1 IPLLLFAVVKIVNK
15 RLCLGLTLFKNS
27 MRKLSVISMLL
38 LVLSFSCAQGNEEN
52 KSEVTSTSEETKS
65 VTSVDPNSPQ
75 EKFWQRL
82 QEHCGKAYAGVYNGS
97 GEVPEDFA
105 GQELVMYVMECSDD
119 VIKVPFHVGDNL
131 SRTWVFTK
139 TADGIELKHD
149 HRLEDGSDDEVTMYG
164 GTTSNT
170 AMENIQFFPADQETA
185 DLIPYA
191 SGNVWWVTID
201 EEKYTYNLRR
211 VTTPNH
217 FSVAFD
223 LTQEIPTPPRPWGH

>member
-1 IPLLLFAVVKIVNK
+1 MFGLNFIETLMRNLSVFSILLLAMF
-15 RLCLGLTLFKNS
+15 
-27 MRKLSVISMLL
+27 
-38 LVLSFSCAQGNEEN
+38 FSCAQEN
-52 KSEVTSTSEETKS
+52 KTNAADSENTVVEKEVEVKR
-65 VTSVDPNSPQ
+65 DANNPQ

-82 QEHCGKAYAGVYNGS
+82 QEHCGKAYAGVYAGS

-105 GQELVMYVMECSDD
+105 GQELVMYVMECSED
-119 VIKVPFHVGDNL
+119 VIKIPFHVGDNL
-131 SRTWVFTK
+131 SRTWVFTR

-170 AMENIQFFPADQETA
+170 AMEDVQFFPADQETA

-201 EEKYTYNLRR
+201 DEEYTYNLRR

-217 FSVAFD
+217 FRVAFD
-223 LTQEIPTPPRPWGH
+223 LSQEIPTPPRPWGH

>member
-1 IPLLLFAVVKIVNK
+1 
-15 RLCLGLTLFKNS
+15 LGLTLFKKS

-38 LVLSFSCAQGNEEN
+38 LVLSFSCAQENKAN
-52 KSEVTSTSEETKS
+52 KSEVEVASAPEVSKT

-82 QEHCGKAYAGVYNGS
+82 QEHCGKAYAGVYDGS
-97 GEVPEDFA
+97 GEAPEDFA
-105 GQELVMYVMECSDD
+105 GQDLVMYVMECSEN
-119 VIKVPFHVGDNL
+119 VIKIPFHVGDNL

-139 TADGIELKHD
+139 TDAGIELKHD

-170 AMENIQFFPADQETA
+170 AMENVQFFPADQETA

-201 EEKYTYNLRR
+201 EEEYTFNLRR

-217 FSVAFD
+217 FRVAFD